1 MDTRTDPRVLPTR
14 GVCTSLLR
22 WTREEGS
29 SRDTPRGLSRPR
41 QADQALEERP
51 DSVPIPATAATLRQ
65 GYSVRHP
72 FLSRLGLPG
81 GEDPSQALGRP
92 RTGTLHRRE
101 TFAELNGAG
110 AGDCPLASGSGE
122 SVSSALGI
130 SAPVLPHYCRAT
142 LRRQGATQVSS
153 WLTAGSWEWA
163 VRTAARVHVNKLR
176 EPDLPGRSPQG
187 RLTGAHR
194 NPRTREDHAVREL
207 ASERT

>member
-1 MDTRTDPRVLPTR
+1 MDEGR
-14 GVCTSLLR
+14 GLES
-22 WTREEGS
+22 GH
-29 SRDTPRGLSRPR
+29 TPRPFQMSGPR
-41 QADQALEERP
+41 RADQALEERP
-51 DSVPIPATAATLRQ
+51 DSVPIPATAATLHQ

-72 FLSRLGLPG
+72 SLSGLGLLE

-153 WLTAGSWEWA
+153 WLTAGSWE
-163 VRTAARVHVNKLR
+163 
-176 EPDLPGRSPQG
+176 
-187 RLTGAHR
+187 
-194 NPRTREDHAVREL
+194 
-207 ASERT
+207 